1 MYLEKCVNESLK
13 SLKEAVRSSLMA
25 PRGADHERLKENE
38 ENIIKNWKQ
47 RNYWYLMA
55 ELLATL

>member
-13 SLKEAVRSSLMA
+13 SLKEAVRSRLMA
-25 PRGADHERLKENE
+25 PRGADHERVKENE

-47 RNYWYLMA
+47 RN
-55 ELLATL
+55 